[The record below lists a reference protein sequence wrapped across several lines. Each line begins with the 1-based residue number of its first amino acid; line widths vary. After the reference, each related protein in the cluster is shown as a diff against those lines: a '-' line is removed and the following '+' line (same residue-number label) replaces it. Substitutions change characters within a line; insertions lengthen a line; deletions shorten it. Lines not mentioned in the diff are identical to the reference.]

1 MKKNTIKKIA
11 SDVLNERFETKKRFG
26 IISNTKKFQEK
37 EFKTFTEGLS
47 KNELNSLKYLGNSQ
61 KLKEL
66 GLLKEGQMPGLFF
79 INENK
84 EQSPIC
90 LKDIVNAGGEA
101 GSTGTAKICSSNCNG
116 GCGECGCVGEVKS
129 ISSPTGV
136 TVDDPVGMN
145 SMCLCDDGSYA
156 VTCEDCP
163 NDNTGKTMGPFGTAF
178 DVDDL
183 EMGRDRRG
191 QEKACPCGN
200 GDMRPECC
208 PKGVNGIREVIS
220 GCSDHSLL
228 KEVFNM
234 NENKTVGKGSC
245 MEVTSST
252 IDHLKGNLEFRN
264 CGGCPCGADCFCAG
278 YVKSGQIG
286 ALPGGM
292 EPIMTNPSQ
301 G

>member
-1 MKKNTIKKIA
+1 MKKNTIKKVA
-11 SDVLNERFETKKRFG
+11 LDVLNERAEIKNRFAV
-26 IISNTKKFQEK
+26 IANTKSIQEK
-37 EFKTFTEGLS
+37 KFKIFTEGLS
-47 KNELNSLKYLGNSQ
+47 KNELNSLKYMGNSQ

-79 INENK
+79 INEEK
-84 EQSPIC
+84 EQTPIC
-90 LKDIVNAGGEA
+90 LKDIVNAGGEE
-101 GSTGTAKICSSNCNG
+101 GTTGTAKICSSNCNG
-116 GCGECGCVGEVKS
+116 GCGECGCVGEVGSKS
-129 ISSPTGV
+129 APAGKVAT
-136 TVDDPVGMN
+136 N

-234 NENKTVGKGSC
+234 NEDKEAGKGSC

-252 IDHLKGNLEFRN
+252 WDHMKGNLEFRN
-264 CGGCPCGADCFCAG
+264 CGACPCGGDCFCAG
-278 YVKSGQIG
+278 YTKSSVPFSSNTKG
-286 ALPGGM
+286 
-292 EPIMTNPSQ
+292 
-301 G
+301 